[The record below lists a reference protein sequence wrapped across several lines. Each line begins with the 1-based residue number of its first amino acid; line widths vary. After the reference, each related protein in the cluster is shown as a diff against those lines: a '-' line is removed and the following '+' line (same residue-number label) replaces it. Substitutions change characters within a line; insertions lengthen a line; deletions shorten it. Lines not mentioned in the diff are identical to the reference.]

1 MSAIKQQKSAQSFS
15 FDATKNNAD
24 LTQQERRALS
34 LVWSDAES
42 EPVKSKSPDFTTDHC
57 AELGYN

>member
-1 MSAIKQQKSAQSFS
+1 MSAIKQQKSAQPFT
-15 FDATKNNAD
+15 FDATKNDTD